1 MADMIWRNALLLA
14 KKETTEGTANSPGAT
29 DAILA
34 TGIQPSLQRDFH
46 KRQYQGSV
54 GVRAGVI
61 GAQSGA
67 GLAFQTELKGDG
79 STNSP
84 EINELLE
91 NVFGLVSA
99 GTGDNEINGG
109 TSTTTSLVVDSSTN
123 FTVGNMVM
131 VETTDGSAAYEA
143 AMITAVPNGTT
154 ITISPAL
161 SFTPADNAN
170 VKEMRTYQIAVPPAG
185 VNSLTMDVFYN
196 ADAGAGQFD
205 RFVGCHGNLKFDS
218 RRGTGFSPLPEPGPH
233 RPSTAP
239 RRRVGSPPS
248 SRSAEP

>member
-1 MADMIWRNALLLA
+1 MIWRNALLLA
-14 KKETTEGTANSPGAT
+14 KKETTEGTANAPGAT

-91 NVFGLVSA
+91 NVFGLVSP

-170 VKEMRTYQIAVPPAG
+170 VKEMRTYQIAVPQAG

-218 RRGTGFSPLPEPGPH
+218 PGAGSIPMLSWDFSAWNWVQSVAGT
-233 RPSTAP
+233 RPSPTFD
-239 RRRVGSPPS
+239 
-248 SRSAEP
+248 